1 MSITRRTA
9 LAGLAGHRRGAGLHR
24 PRLRQ
29 PLRPLPGTTLV
40 VNFPA
45 HPHYDAVAKVLP
57 KFTAETG
64 IKVEVDKLQFLR
76 MRDKQLL
83 EMSKP
88 GKGDYD
94 LLAYVVFWKTE
105 YAERKLIREIGPMFK
120 DRTSR
125 CPTMTSTT

>member
-9 LAGLAGHRRGAGLHR
+9 LAGLAGTVAAPAYIGRAYANPYARFR
-24 PRLRQ
+24 
-29 PLRPLPGTTLV
+29 GTTLV

-88 GKGDYD
+88 
-94 LLAYVVFWKTE
+94 ARATT
-105 YAERKLIREIGPMFK
+105 
-120 DRTSR
+120 TSL
-125 CPTMTSTT
+125 PTSSSGRPNMRSAS